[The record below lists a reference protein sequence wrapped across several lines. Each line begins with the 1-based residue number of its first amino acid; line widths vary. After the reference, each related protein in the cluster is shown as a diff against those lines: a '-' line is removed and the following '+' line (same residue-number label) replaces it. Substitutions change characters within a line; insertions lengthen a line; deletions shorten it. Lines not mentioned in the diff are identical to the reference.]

1 LCPAK
6 ERLNAD
12 SPMDLFQLETFLA
25 VAQSGSFSGAAK
37 VVHRTQPAVS
47 QVVRKL
53 EEELGEPLFDRSSR
67 DGRLTDAGKVLQEYA
82 LKMLNL
88 RREARASIEELRQFQ
103 RGTLVLAANEF
114 TSLYLL
120 RVLEEFRKFSP
131 MIKVAVQR
139 GLASGIAAQV
149 ADHSVELGVLSFRPE
164 NPLLQS
170 IVVFRDELVLVVPPS
185 HPLAGSRTVSIR
197 QLGAESFVAH
207 NVVSPYRLKVLEA
220 FKRHKTPLNMDV
232 EMPTIEAIKRF
243 VASGNGVALV
253 PRISVEPELARGEL
267 VSIPVKELQFE
278 RKLRIIYRKGGTL
291 SHAARAFLKVAQSMA
306 VTAQGRC
313 LYQPER

>member
-1 LCPAK
+1 
-6 ERLNAD
+6 
-12 SPMDLFQLETFLA
+12 MDLFQLETFLA
-25 VAQSGSFSGAAK
+25 VVQTGSFSGAAK

-82 LKMLNL
+82 QKMLNL
-88 RREARASIEELRQFQ
+88 RREARASLEELRQFQ

-120 RVLEEFRKFSP
+120 RVLEEFRRFSP

-139 GLASGIAAQV
+139 ALASGIAAQV
-149 ADHSVELGVLSFRPE
+149 ADHTVELGVLSFRPD
-164 NPLLQS
+164 NTLLQS
-170 IVVFRDELVLVVPPS
+170 IVVYRDELVFIVPPT
-185 HPLAGSRTVSIR
+185 HPLAGARTVSIR

-232 EMPTIEAIKRF
+232 EMPTIESIKRF
-243 VASGNGVALV
+243 VAAGNGVALV
-253 PRISVEPELARGEL
+253 PRISVEPELGRGEL
-267 VSIPVKELQFE
+267 VSIPVQELKFE
-278 RKLRIIYRKGGTL
+278 RKLRIVYRKGGQL
-291 SHAARAFLKVAQSMA
+291 SHAGRAFLKVAQSLSA
-306 VTAQGRC
+306 SEKGRY
-313 LYQPER
+313 LFQPEK

>member
-1 LCPAK
+1 
-6 ERLNAD
+6 
-12 SPMDLFQLETFLA
+12 MDLFQLETFLA
-25 VAQSGSFSGAAK
+25 VAQTGSFSGAAK

-82 LKMLNL
+82 QKMLNL
-88 RREARASIEELRQFQ
+88 RREARASLEELRQFQ

-120 RVLEEFRKFSP
+120 RVLEEFRRFSP

-139 GLASGIAAQV
+139 ALASGIAAQV
-149 ADHSVELGVLSFRPE
+149 ADHTVELGVLSFRPD
-164 NPLLQS
+164 NSLLQS
-170 IVVFRDELVLVVPPS
+170 IVVYRDELVFIVPPG
-185 HPLAGSRTVSIR
+185 HPLAGARSVSIR

-232 EMPTIEAIKRF
+232 EMPTIESIKRF
-243 VASGNGVALV
+243 VAAGNGVALV
-253 PRISVEPELARGEL
+253 PRISVEPELGRGEL
-267 VSIPVKELQFE
+267 ISIPAQELKLE
-278 RKLRIIYRKGGTL
+278 RRLRIVYRKGGQL
-291 SHAARAFLKVAQSMA
+291 SHAGRAFLKVAQSLSA
-306 VTAQGRC
+306 NAKGRY
-313 LYQPER
+313 LFQVER

>member
-1 LCPAK
+1 
-6 ERLNAD
+6 
-12 SPMDLFQLETFLA
+12 MDLFQLETFLA

-53 EEELGEPLFDRSSR
+53 EEEIGEPLFDRSSR

-88 RREARASIEELRQFQ
+88 RREARASIEELRQLQ
-103 RGTLVLAANEF
+103 RGTLVMAANEF

-120 RVLEEFRKFSP
+120 GVLEEFRKFSP

-139 GLASGIAAQV
+139 ALASGIASQV
-149 ADHSVELGVLSFRPE
+149 ADHTVELGVLSFRPD
-164 NPLLQS
+164 NPWLQS
-170 IVVFRDELVLVVPPS
+170 IVVFRDELVLVTPPT
-185 HPLAGSRTVSIR
+185 HPLAGARSVSIR

-267 VSIPVKELQFE
+267 VSIPVKELQLE

-291 SHAARAFLKVAQSMA
+291 SHAGRAFLKVAESMA
-306 VTAQGRC
+306 ENAKGRY
-313 LYQPER
+313 LFQPER

>member
-1 LCPAK
+1 
-6 ERLNAD
+6 
-12 SPMDLFQLETFLA
+12 MDLFQLETFLA
-25 VAQSGSFSGAAK
+25 VAQAGSFSGAAK

-82 LKMLNL
+82 QKMLNL
-88 RREARASIEELRQFQ
+88 RREARASLEELRQFQ

-120 RVLEEFRKFSP
+120 RVLKEFRRFSP

-139 GLASGIAAQV
+139 ALASGIAAQV
-149 ADHSVELGVLSFRPE
+149 ADHTVELGVLSFRPE
-164 NPLLQS
+164 DSLLQS
-170 IVVFRDELVLVVPPS
+170 IVVYRDELVLVVPPA
-185 HPLAGSRTVSIR
+185 HPLAGARSVSIR

-232 EMPTIEAIKRF
+232 EMPTIESIKRF
-243 VASGNGVALV
+243 VAAGNGVALV
-253 PRISVEPELARGEL
+253 PRISVEPELGRGEL
-267 VSIPVKELQFE
+267 ISIPVQELKLE
-278 RKLRIIYRKGGTL
+278 RKLRIVYRKGGQL
-291 SHAARAFLKVAQSMA
+291 SHAGRAFLKVAQSLSA
-306 VTAQGRC
+306 SEKGRY
-313 LYQPER
+313 LFQVER